1 LVGST
6 PLICLKS
13 TGFHKYL
20 TLLSDRVQVLTE
32 DLATALYYE
41 QALAAGGDPKEA
53 AKWLTGTP
61 SLTLKLDLFG
71 LDE

>member
-1 LVGST
+1 LTLLSDVA
-6 PLICLKS
+6 
-13 TGFHKYL
+13 KYL
-20 TLLSDRVQVLTE
+20 TVLSDRVQVLTE